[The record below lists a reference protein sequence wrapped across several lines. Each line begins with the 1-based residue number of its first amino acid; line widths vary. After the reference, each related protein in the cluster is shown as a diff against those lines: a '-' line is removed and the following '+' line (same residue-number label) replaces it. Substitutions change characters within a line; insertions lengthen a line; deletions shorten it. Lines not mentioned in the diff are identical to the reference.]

1 MSDKFILMGKEKEL
15 LVYLEQYVLNSLPK
29 NEKVLRD
36 NLTLEMYETIKNT
49 AKVSMNKG
57 NVRQKYLND
66 VKVNIV
72 MIDFYIGVAYSK
84 NLVIKKRF
92 LSCIKKIEE
101 ISGKSYYGNE
111 KAFRIIADHIKAA
124 VFISSDPAGIKPSN
138 TDQGYILR
146 RLIRRAIRYAKMID
160 IDINSN
166 WESEIAKN
174 IIDE

>member
-36 NLTLEMYETIKNT
+36 SLTLEMYETIKNT

-72 MIDFYIGVAYSK
+72 MIDFYIGVAYYK
-84 NLVIKKRF
+84 NLVIKKKF
-92 LSCIKKIEE
+92 LSYIKKIEE
-101 ISGKSYYGNE
+101 IRKILSGVE
-111 KAFRIIADHIKAA
+111 
-124 VFISSDPAGIKPSN
+124 
-138 TDQGYILR
+138 
-146 RLIRRAIRYAKMID
+146 
-160 IDINSN
+160 NSCN
-166 WESEIAKN
+166 G
-174 IIDE
+174 